1 MAELTRHLDERAARC
16 AQLEAE
22 CGRGDEAHLQAM
34 QGAAAE
40 LASLRAQ
47 LEDLEGEY
55 ANGQRS
61 LHEKEERFV
70 LIETEFVC
78 LSVLFNIL
86 DFYESTRIFENRAL
100 NNREMLDNWE
110 IWLWSFLFVVL
121 KSIICNLDCQKFDN
135 RKTSLIVNDNLGLVK
150 FF

>member
-1 MAELTRHLDERAARC
+1 MSILTTRVAELTRQLDERAARC

-22 CGRGDEAHLQAM
+22 CGRGDEARVQAM

-61 LHEKEERFV
+61 LHEKDERIV

-78 LSVLFNIL
+78 GSVLFNILVLVL
-86 DFYESTRIFENRAL
+86 DFYESTRIYSRLSSA
-100 NNREMLDNWE
+100 R
-110 IWLWSFLFVVL
+110 
-121 KSIICNLDCQKFDN
+121 SII
-135 RKTSLIVNDNLGLVK
+135 VK
-150 FF
+150 C